1 MSDPDKTTPQ
11 GSLRR
16 VTLIASAAA
25 ATIVAVLL
33 GAIVAFQGSDNV
45 LSPEQVAQRLAADAS
60 SNPSSDADD
69 HPSGDDLSP
78 SPAATPSADGTP
90 LPGGGTAA
98 GTPFVMDTVAATI
111 TLTCDGLRITAA
123 TWVIK
128 PDYRLDDRAQTADYI
143 RLKIESD
150 VHDDVLVKAMCPQKI
165 SVTTE
170 VDDHGGGSGGGKG
183 KG

>member
-1 MSDPDKTTPQ
+1 MSDPDKTAPQ

-25 ATIVAVLL
+25 AAIVAVLL

-45 LSPEQVAQRLAADAS
+45 LSPQDVAQRLAADS
-60 SNPSSDADD
+60 SSSPDDNPANDD
-69 HPSGDDLSP
+69 RSP
-78 SPAATPSADGTP
+78 SPAAAPSTDPSAAA

-128 PDYRLDDRAQTADYI
+128 PDYRLDDRSQTADYVL
-143 RLKIESD
+143 LKIESD

-170 VDDHGGGSGGGKG
+170 VDDHGGSGGGGKG
-183 KG
+183 KN